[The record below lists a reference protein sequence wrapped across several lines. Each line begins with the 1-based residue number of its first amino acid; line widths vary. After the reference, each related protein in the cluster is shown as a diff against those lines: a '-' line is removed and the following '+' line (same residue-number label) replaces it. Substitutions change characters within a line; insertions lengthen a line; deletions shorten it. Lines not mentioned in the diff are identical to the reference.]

1 MMIDIKLFGNYK
13 IVTTWKNNKI
23 VKIEKY
29 ELINGEFVLIEE
41 EERKWLPEEN

>member
-1 MMIDIKLFGNYK
+1 MIEITLIGDHK
-13 IVTTWKNNKI
+13 IVRTWKGDKI

-41 EERKWLPEEN
+41 EERK